1 MKAGRIRAV
10 EMVRQIRDRQA
21 RLLRGKTRAEV
32 LAFFR
37 AAGEEAMA
45 DARRRSRT
53 RRKAG

>member
-1 MKAGRIRAV
+1 MKARRIRAV

-21 RLLRGKTRAEV
+21 RLLRNKTRAEV